1 VRVYERVKRAKNSI
15 HDYTGFQSVSN
26 LLSVPVALL
35 LALFGIFLPN
45 QELQVLLG
53 HPKKSERTALTSLT
67 VLEPS
72 AHF

>member
-1 VRVYERVKRAKNSI
+1 
-15 HDYTGFQSVSN
+15 
-26 LLSVPVALL
+26 VPVALL
-35 LALFGIFLPN
+35 LALFGIFLPK

-72 AHF
+72 AQF